1 MRLVILGGGCA
12 GTMVANRMR
21 RKFHKDDLE
30 IVVIERSEKHYY
42 QPGYT
47 LLAFE
52 LVEPEDLIRNTRDL
66 FSDGIK
72 LIIDEATLIDS
83 ENNKVV
89 TKSNGSISYDYL
101 VIATGAKY
109 VYAEPEGAKEA
120 LAKGDG
126 FGMFYTF
133 DGALKMRD
141 TLKNMDGGTI
151 VSLIVDLPIKCP
163 AAPIKYIAMA
173 EDMMRRNGKRDN
185 FRFIIT
191 SPMPKC
197 FSREPYASKLSK
209 IFENRGIEV
218 VANYVPSEIDHEKK
232 IIRGYD
238 GRELRYDLCCFTP
251 SHEGEQVIQD
261 SEGIGDASGYV
272 TADKF
277 KMNSKRVSNIYTIG
291 DASDF
296 PTSKTASGA
305 RKQAAVLEK
314 RLTAQI
320 KGEPLSDKDI
330 YDGEIIC
337 PILTRDK
344 RVMFAHFNYTE
355 SISPAQESY
364 INWVLKVYMLRGLY
378 WNMMMPGLL

>member
-1 MRLVILGGGCA
+1 MRLLVLGGGCA
-12 GTMVANRMR
+12 GTMIANKMR
-21 RKFHKDDLE
+21 RKFHKDELE
-30 IVVIERSEKHYY
+30 IVVIERSEKHLY

-47 LLAFE
+47 LLCFD
-52 LVEPEDLIRNTRDL
+52 LVEPEDLIRPTRDQFL
-66 FSDGIK
+66 DGIN
-72 LIIDEATLIDS
+72 LIFDEALKIDS
-83 ENNKVV
+83 QNNKVV
-89 TKSNGSISYDYL
+89 TKEHGELSYDYL
-101 VIATGAKY
+101 VIATGATY
-109 VYAEPEGAKEA
+109 VYGEPEGAKEA
-120 LAKGDG
+120 LDKGGD

-141 TLKNMDGGTI
+141 AIKNIDGGTI
-151 VSLIVDLPIKCP
+151 VSLITDLPIKCP
-163 AAPIKYIAMA
+163 AAPIKFIAMA
-173 EDMMRRNGKRDN
+173 EDTMRRMGKRDK

-209 IFENRGIEV
+209 IFENRDIEV
-218 VANYVPSEIDHEKK
+218 VANYVPAEIDHEKK
-232 IIRGYD
+232 IIKGYD

-251 SHEGEQVIQD
+251 SHEGEPVIQE

-272 TADKF
+272 AADKY
-277 KMNSKRVSNIYTIG
+277 KMNSKHVANIFTLG

-305 RKQAAVLEK
+305 RKQAAILSN
-314 RLTAQI
+314 RLSSLI

-355 SISPAQESY
+355 SISAAQESY

-378 WNMMMPGLL
+378 WNLMMPGLM